1 MLSLAKTLGLCNRN
15 RSASSFTS
23 KSATSEITEHYHDFE
38 KWCTISEQIFFS
50 KISKSFCCLNEPY
63 RTEIETTVNP
73 SFSHTEKFDFHS
85 KSKSNRN
92 SIALE
97 KKGGGVQSNANRV
110 ETSHVS
116 MYHVP
121 WLKWRH
127 NTLTIVQMAKTSVQ
141 LSSQNIFVTPTTVA
155 VSVTN

>member
-1 MLSLAKTLGLCNRN
+1 M
-15 RSASSFTS
+15 
-23 KSATSEITEHYHDFE
+23 
-38 KWCTISEQIFFS
+38 
-50 KISKSFCCLNEPY
+50 
-63 RTEIETTVNP
+63 
-73 SFSHTEKFDFHS
+73 
-85 KSKSNRN
+85 
-92 SIALE
+92 E